1 MTAMKVKQTTAT
13 QHSTLC
19 QTASTRAAAA
29 GGAVRASGTS
39 LMKGA

>member
-1 MTAMKVKQTTAT
+1 MMAMKEKQTTAT

-19 QTASTRAAAA
+19 QIANTRAAP